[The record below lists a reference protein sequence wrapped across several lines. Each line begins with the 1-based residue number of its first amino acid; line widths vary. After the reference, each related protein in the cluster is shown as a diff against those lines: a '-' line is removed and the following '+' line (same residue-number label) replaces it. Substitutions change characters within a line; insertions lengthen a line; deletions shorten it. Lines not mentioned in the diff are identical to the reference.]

1 MRGPRRVRGAQNDG
15 GGVTQAAGVAV
26 VAEFASLLREAFE
39 ALPDALVVTLPIG
52 VQVRARLGADQED
65 QRLAPE
71 ETIGAEKL
79 PGVAR

>member
-1 MRGPRRVRGAQNDG
+1 MRGPRRVRSAQNDG
-15 GGVTQAAGVAV
+15 RGVTQAAGVAV
-26 VAEFASLLREAFE
+26 VAELASLLREAFE

-71 ETIGAEKL
+71 ATIGAEKL